1 MWNKQEGRKN
11 GVAIEIF
18 GLKVFI
24 VLMVKGIEDL
34 QSLILLLDYSLH
46 IVGCVNAIQ
55 HSVHVSL
62 APNQRDDLLF
72 TISMLLCEE

>member
-24 VLMVKGIEDL
+24 VLMVKGREDL
-34 QSLILLLDYSLH
+34 ESLILLLDYSLH
-46 IVGCVNAIQ
+46 IVGCVNAI
-55 HSVHVSL
+55 
-62 APNQRDDLLF
+62 
-72 TISMLLCEE
+72 